1 MTAVAYSR
9 AVNVQYLID
18 SVVRQ
23 TTVLIAQLATT
34 GGARAPLAH
43 VANQVFLDLAQELE
57 SQGVGRKVG
66 ADMFGLALRSYQR
79 KIQRISESSTFR
91 GRSLWEAVF
100 DYLGEHDVV
109 TRRELD
115 ARFRYDDEALLRG
128 VLHDLTESG
137 LVFRAGSGLGA
148 AYRRASDDELGRL
161 GEEEDREGTDALLW
175 ARIYRSGPISREALL
190 SLGSP
195 RPDQLD
201 AALRRLVDGGSV
213 ERFEQSGEAL
223 YRSDTFLV
231 ALGASAGWEAAVFDH
246 FQALVTTICRKL
258 AEMGEPASMGDVTGG
273 STYTFDVWPGHPHRD
288 EVLGLLAELRARLG
302 ALRGKVEGYNAEAGL
317 PAEFE
322 QVVVYAGQVV
332 VPEQEGSEVD
342 AS

>member
-161 GEEEDREGTDALLW
+161 GEEEDREGTDALLC
-175 ARIYRSGPISREALL
+175 
-190 SLGSP
+190 
-195 RPDQLD
+195 PDQLD